1 MQGFLCSKAQ
11 FHPYQEQNKP
21 PNPLIHNKKGD
32 FESLPSRGPTWAW
45 TKDPLIMSQML

>member
-11 FHPYQEQNKP
+11 FHPHQEQNKP

-32 FESLPSRGPTWAW
+32 IEYLPSRGPTWA
-45 TKDPLIMSQML
+45 